1 MKFRIKIRHI
11 VLASVN
17 AAALIAAAVMTAA
30 GSSMAKSQEYNHA
43 ASEWGG
49 EKGSCSQISCFFAE
63 SSGFSTDS
71 LNSVRSMMLSELQTV
86 SVAPEEGKTL
96 VPDAYSAPLGNC
108 QISSDIN
115 RNTSAEITA
124 VGGDFFLF
132 RDFRL
137 INGVYFTKEDLMQDG
152 AVIDRELAWM
162 LYGSE
167 NIAGMD
173 MYINGVKFYIAGVID
188 VPDTE
193 PEKQCAGKSM
203 RAYISY
209 DMADEVSR
217 GASDTGALPFMGGGI
232 SPEENTQPVSF
243 TEITCYECIIP
254 DPVDS
259 FAKNTM
265 NKIFSQQYSGKV
277 DIVSNSDR
285 FDSKRL
291 AKNYKKLSRS
301 VVQDSGIVYPY
312 WENASRIVEYKLT
325 RLYHGRKL
333 ILMIPMLTLVWILL
347 RLIILWRRK
356 KPKLKR
362 YLGVRADRLRSRL
375 RKLLPR
381 RSRNETE

>member
-1 MKFRIKIRHI
+1 MKFRFKIKHI

-17 AAALIAAAVMTAA
+17 GAALIAAAVMTTV
-30 GSSMAKSQEYNHA
+30 GSSMAKSQKYNYA

-49 EKGSCSQISCFFAE
+49 KKGNYAQISCFFAE
-63 SSGFSTDS
+63 NSGFSTTS
-71 LNSVRSMMLSELQTV
+71 LNSVRSMILSELQTV

-96 VPDAYSAPLGNC
+96 VPDAYSSPLGNC

-115 RNTSAEITA
+115 RHTSAEITA

-132 RDFRL
+132 RDFTL
-137 INGVYFTKEDLMQDG
+137 LDGVYFTKEDLMQDG

-188 VPDTE
+188 TPDTK
-193 PEKQCAGKSM
+193 PEKQCAGKTM

-209 DMADEVSR
+209 DMADEVTR
-217 GASDTGALPFMGGGI
+217 GSASMNTASDGNA
-232 SPEENTQPVSF
+232 QPVSF
-243 TEITCYECIIP
+243 DGVTCYECIIP
-254 DPVDS
+254 NPVDS
-259 FAKNTM
+259 FAENTM
-265 NKIFSQQYSGKV
+265 EKIFGQQYAGKV
-277 DIVSNSDR
+277 DIVSNGSR
-285 FDSKRL
+285 FEPKKRTK
-291 AKNYKKLSRS
+291 AYKKLSNS
-301 VVQDSGIVYPY
+301 VVQDNGIIYPY
-312 WENASRIVEYKLT
+312 WENASRIVEFRLS

-333 ILMIPMLTLVWILL
+333 ILIIPFLTLAWILL

-362 YLGVRADRLRSRL
+362 YLSLKLDRLRHRIRGIFR
-375 RKLLPR
+375 RKKK
-381 RSRNETE
+381 EQE